1 MNLQLK
7 ERDRL
12 RLKQAL
18 FQLFTEINQNTAM
31 SEATDAFQISVSDL
45 AELAQIE
52 LHYCAACEVAHVLSD
67 MDVVNLA
74 GSWVVTALEGGFL
87 QFNRCSEVLLSFTSH
102 KGKRE
107 LKQNYVL
114 NCFSPSQTFEF
125 LSLKTA

>member
-18 FQLFTEINQNTAM
+18 VQLFMEINQNTNMA
-31 SEATDAFQISVSDL
+31 EAAEAFQISVSDL
-45 AELAQIE
+45 AGLAQIE

-67 MDVVNLA
+67 MEFVNVA
-74 GSWVVTALEGGFL
+74 GSWVVTALDGGFL

-102 KGKRE
+102 KGKRK
-107 LKQNYVL
+107 LQQNYVL
-114 NCFSPSQTFEF
+114 NCLSPSQTFEF
-125 LSLKTA
+125 MSLKTA